1 MYKPFAHG
9 VVMPWTKLAIA
20 LGICCLGRNIE
31 IKDLKFSDFER
42 RKSREVDEL
51 EVTLERAKA
60 ENGNRSQNVIIN
72 EPLFLKIY
80 DDYVKCFSEEQKEN
94 FPRVYHQFMNENT
107 PMNSK
112 YSTVGQNQMKNV
124 LRAMVK

>member
-1 MYKPFAHG
+1 
-9 VVMPWTKLAIA
+9 MPWTKLAIV
-20 LGICCLGRNIE
+20 LGICCLGRSIE

-60 ENGNRSQNVIIN
+60 ENGNRNQQVIIN
-72 EPLFLKIY
+72 EPLFLSIY
-80 DDYVKCFSEEQKEN
+80 DDYVGCFDEEQKAT

-107 PMNSK
+107 PMNNKSA
-112 YSTVGQNQMKNV
+112 TVGKNPMKNV
-124 LRAMVK
+124 LRVMVK